1 MRHARSGVDVCVLSE
16 ADMAK
21 TKLAVKT
28 AVVGR
33 WKSWRGNRGGEGWI
47 GSLMLIECRQGW
59 ICGGWLLTFIWWQS
73 AAEKALKEAEAK
85 AVRQSA

>member
-47 GSLMLIECRQGW
+47 GSLMLIECRQG
-59 ICGGWLLTFIWWQS
+59 
-73 AAEKALKEAEAK
+73 
-85 AVRQSA
+85 